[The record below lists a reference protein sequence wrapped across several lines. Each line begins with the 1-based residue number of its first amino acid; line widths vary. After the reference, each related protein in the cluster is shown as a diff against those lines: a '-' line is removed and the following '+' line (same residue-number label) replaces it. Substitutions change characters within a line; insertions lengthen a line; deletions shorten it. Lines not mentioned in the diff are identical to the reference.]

1 LPGPAHA
8 AKIQPMADPALS
20 PDSAQLLAA
29 HGKQRKYA
37 KGAIIITQGDPSD
50 AIYVIV
56 SGRVKVYISDADGK
70 EVVLAVHGPGDYIG
84 EMSLDRKD
92 RSASVMT
99 LQDSV
104 LSYVSHPAFRDFLA
118 QHPDAAF
125 DLVLRLI
132 GRVRATTEALAGVAM
147 MDAYGRLSHLLLSLA
162 VEQDGHLVLPEAMT
176 QQQLA
181 DRAAC
186 SREMVSRILK
196 DLSEGG
202 YVRLDKRRIHILRKL
217 PARR

>member
-1 LPGPAHA
+1 MTDPTPHA
-8 AKIQPMADPALS
+8 TEP
-20 PDSAQLLAA
+20 AQLLAA
-29 HGKQRKYA
+29 HGHQRKYP

-56 SGRVKVYISDADGK
+56 SGKVKVYVSDDDGR

-84 EMSLDRKD
+84 ELSLDRRD

-104 LSYVSHPAFRDFLA
+104 LSYVSHQAFRDFLTKEPEA
-118 QHPDAAF
+118 VF

-132 GRVRATTEALAGVAM
+132 GRVRATTDSLAGLAM
-147 MDAYGRLSHLLLSLA
+147 MDAYGRVSRLLLEMA
-162 VEQDGHLVLPEAMT
+162 VEQDGHLVVPEPMT

-181 DRAAC
+181 DRVAC
-186 SREMVSRILK
+186 SREMISRIMK
-196 DLSEGG
+196 DLTDGG
-202 YVRLDKRRIHILRKL
+202 YVRIEDRRIHIERKL